1 MSDTLLIRGGTVMTV
16 DPHLGDIDTGDVLV
30 EDGRI
35 SAVGKDLRADGAR
48 LIDASDMIVMPGLVD
63 SHRHLW
69 QSSLHQIAAD
79 WTLEQ
84 YAERMLGL
92 IGPRFSAEDVHI
104 GNLLGALEALGGGV
118 TTVMDWSHI
127 MNTPEHAD
135 AAVQALTDAG
145 IRAVFGY
152 GSPSSPVN
160 TWYEQ
165 DVERVAATYFAT
177 PDRLLTLALA
187 SLGPEFS
194 SLEQTAAD
202 IALARRL
209 GVRTSLHVGAGA
221 LGAVRAVTRMD
232 EAGLLGPDLIHV
244 HCSTCTDDELRRIA
258 RSGGHVSVSPRV
270 EMQMGHGYPAT
281 GRLLAAGIGPSLSI
295 DVVSAVGGSMF
306 AEMRGTLEAERGL
319 RNQRA
324 LDRGERITEL
334 VPTTADV
341 VRMATIEGARTLGL
355 EDRIGSLTPG
365 KQADIVLL
373 RVDLPNLGPVNNLP
387 AAVTLAAGDNVDT
400 VLVAGR
406 VVKAEGR
413 LLGQDTRAL
422 HDRACSSRDRVL
434 AGSPFAVVPAV

>member
-1 MSDTLLIRGGTVMTV
+1 MSDNLLIRGGTVMTV
-16 DPHLGDIDTGDVLV
+16 DPRLGDIPAGDVLV
-30 EDGRI
+30 RDGRI
-35 SAVGKDLRADGAR
+35 AAVGTDLRADGVQV
-48 LIDASDMIVMPGLVD
+48 IDASDMIVMPGLVD
-63 SHRHLW
+63 THRHLW
-69 QSSLHQIAAD
+69 QSSLRQIAAD
-79 WTLEQ
+79 WTLGQ

-92 IGPRFSAEDVHI
+92 IGPRFTAEDVHT
-104 GNLLGALEALGGGV
+104 GNLLGALEALNGGV

-135 AAVQALTDAG
+135 AAVQALLGSG

-152 GSPSSPVN
+152 GSLRAPVE

-165 DVERVAATYFAT
+165 DVERIVATYGT
-177 PDRLLTLALA
+177 NPDQALTLALA

-209 GVRTSLHVGAGA
+209 GIRTSLHVGAGA

-232 EAGLLGPDLIHV
+232 DAGLLGPDLIYV

-258 RSGGHVSVSPRV
+258 WSGGHVSVSPRV

-281 GRLLAAGIGPSLSI
+281 GRLLAAGIQPSLSI

-319 RNQRA
+319 RNQLA
-324 LDRGERITEL
+324 LDRGDQVTDL

-341 VRMATIEGARTLGL
+341 VRMATIEGARTLGM

-387 AAVTLAAGDNVDT
+387 AAITLADSENVDT

-406 VVKAEGR
+406 VIKAAGR
-413 LLGQDTRAL
+413 LVGHDTRAIQ
-422 HDRACSSRDRVL
+422 DRARISRDRLL
-434 AGSPFAVVPAV
+434 AGSPFAVAP